1 MTKEKKEKENGFTY
15 LELVNL
21 NNSFLLNYEELK
33 RKVVKA
39 GKTIV
44 SIIGDYIGIDE
55 EYGPNLCQEKV
66 DYEHMVQYYILMR
79 IKNKMKDY
87 EEKFEEWW
95 EIIECF
101 AKELEKN
108 LVQ

>member
-1 MTKEKKEKENGFTY
+1 
-15 LELVNL
+15 
-21 NNSFLLNYEELK
+21 
-33 RKVVKA
+33 
-39 GKTIV
+39 
-44 SIIGDYIGIDE
+44 
-55 EYGPNLCQEKV
+55 
-66 DYEHMVQYYILMR
+66 MR